1 MNSEIWGPHTWYFL
15 HTISFN
21 YPNNPSSQIR
31 ERFYDFFNSL
41 SYVLPCEVCRNNYSK
56 KLQNLNLLEH
66 LNSRQL
72 LIEFVIKLHNSV
84 SLDLNKR
91 EYTYDEVML
100 LYNNMYN
107 SNKLNNLDSNYIL
120 YLIISIF
127 ICILLRINFFV
138 LHNKH
143 IIKIIQL
150 TILLYKNVVYI

>member
-1 MNSEIWGPHTWYFL
+1 MEIELDIFFIYNIYNMNSEIWGPHTWYFL

-127 ICILLRINFFV
+127 ICILLYFI
-138 LHNKH
+138 
-143 IIKIIQL
+143 
-150 TILLYKNVVYI
+150 YKKNNL

>member
-107 SNKLNNLDSNYIL
+107 SNKLNNSNYIL

-127 ICILLRINFFV
+127 ICILLYFI
-138 LHNKH
+138 
-143 IIKIIQL
+143 
-150 TILLYKNVVYI
+150 YKKNNL